1 MTLDSVKGLFQVFT
15 DKKLF
20 IEWLLQVVR
29 AMALYLLKV
38 KAGMEAEAYADTH
51 DKIDM
56 RKAPPAVKNN
66 IIHDEAVLSQRWDLC
81 SSCEFLTESNKCEKC
96 GCFMAVKHKL
106 KMASCPIGKWGKY
119 EDKVLDG
126 TYITT

>member
-1 MTLDSVKGLFQVFT
+1 MESVKQLFQVFT

-20 IEWLLQVVR
+20 IEWLLQILR

-38 KAGMEAEAYADTH
+38 KAGMEVEIYADTH
-51 DKIDM
+51 SKIDM
-56 RKAPPAVKNN
+56 RKAPPAVRNN
-66 IIHDEAVLSQRWDLC
+66 IIHDEAVLNQRWDLC
-81 SSCEFLTESNKCEKC
+81 SSCEFLTESNNCEKC

-106 KMASCPIGKWGKY
+106 KMAKCPIGKWGKY

-126 TYITT
+126 TYVTT